1 MRVNVVAAMLL
12 ALMGVAR
19 ADKTADAKQ
28 HYLNGAKAYEEGD
41 FQRAVD
47 EYRASYDLSRRPL
60 LLYDLGQAYRKLGNN
75 ELSLHSY
82 QQFLVR
88 STEGR
93 DQEYRESAVVQVK
106 QLEALLAEQRKVKT
120 APPDGVTS
128 PEPEKPVKTPSEPP
142 PPVEKPAPIAV
153 TPPVVEKP
161 PVVIARDATPVH
173 VPVYKR
179 WWFWTIL
186 GGVIVAGAIVGIAV
200 ALTQPSPS
208 FNANLGTVGPGA
220 LTVRF

>member
-1 MRVNVVAAMLL
+1 MSIRVNVVAAMLM
-12 ALMGVAR
+12 ALMSVAR
-19 ADKTADAKQ
+19 ADKIADAKQ

-41 FQRAVD
+41 FQRAID

-82 QQFLVR
+82 QQFLTR

-93 DQEYRESAVVQVK
+93 DAEYRESATTQIH
-106 QLEALLAEQRKVKT
+106 QLEALIAEQRKVKT
-120 APPDGVTS
+120 APPDGVTN
-128 PEPEKPVKTPSEPP
+128 PEPEKIVKPPAEPPP
-142 PPVEKPAPIAV
+142 PPVEKPAPV
-153 TPPVVEKP
+153 VVKPPVVETP
-161 PVVIARDATPVH
+161 PAVVARDARPAH

-186 GGVIVAGAIVGIAV
+186 GVAAAGVAVGLGV
-200 ALTQPSPS
+200 GLTQSTTNYPSAS
-208 FNANLGTVGPGA
+208 TAGGTIH
-220 LTVRF
+220 F